1 MKENNKKDFA
11 RIADKNILQIDVL
24 DKKNIA
30 DLYDSGAYKVNN
42 LNIAGIVISVKNKY
56 EISSL
61 LELEIKVSSFS
72 EAVSVLGRVAIIEE
86 IKEDKLFDMC
96 IIFEGVKQISQKA
109 VDELLKLSYNTTGIN
124 KDRKRVA
131 MNFLL
136 KTGFSR
142 SNRERGW
149 FNIPSIGICKFKN
162 KRR

>member
-1 MKENNKKDFA
+1 MRDNNKREFA
-11 RIADKNILQIDVL
+11 RIADKNVLSIDII
-24 DKKNIA
+24 DKTNLN
-30 DLYDSGAYKVNN
+30 DLYEDGSYKVAN
-42 LNIAGIVISVKNKY
+42 LNIAGIVISVKEKY

-72 EAVSVLGRVAIIEE
+72 DPVKVLGRVVRLEE
-86 IKEDKLFDMC
+86 LKEDKSFDMC
-96 IIFEGVKQISQKA
+96 LIFEGVKQITQKA
-109 VDELLKLSYNTTGIN
+109 VDELTKLSYNTTGIN

-131 MNFLL
+131 MSFLL

-162 KRR
+162 KK

>member
-1 MKENNKKDFA
+1 MKDNNKKDFA
-11 RIADKNILQIDVL
+11 RIADKNILNVEVL
-24 DKKNIA
+24 DKKNLSDIYL
-30 DLYDSGAYKVNN
+30 DGSYKVNN
-42 LNIAGIVISVKNKY
+42 LNIAGIVISSKQKH

-72 EAVSVLGRVAIIEE
+72 DAVKVIGRVVIVEE
-86 IKEDKLFDMC
+86 LKEDKLFDIC
-96 IIFEGVKQISQKA
+96 LIFEGVKQISQKA
-109 VDELLKLSYNTTGIN
+109 VDELIKLSYNTTGIN

-162 KRR
+162 KRK